1 MNVLRPAYAEAEA
14 LPAAAKPEC
23 ETTVHNGVWGTARS
37 RRYDDLAAPFRPI
50 FRRIQEGA
58 IQRERDRLLPF
69 EQIQWLKDMGFG
81 AVRPP
86 KEFGGWSATLPGLF
100 ALLTELAEADSNL
113 THALRV
119 HFAYAEDVLN
129 SQEKASLPI

>member
-1 MNVLRPAYAEAEA
+1 MRRRRRFQQPRNRSARRRFITESGDGSVATIR
-14 LPAAAKPEC
+14 
-23 ETTVHNGVWGTARS
+23 RS
-37 RRYDDLAAPFRPI
+37 RRAFRPI

-69 EQIQWLKDMGFG
+69 EQIQWLKDEGFG

-86 KEFGGWSATLPGLF
+86 KEFGGRSATLPELF

-113 THALRV
+113 TQALRV